1 MVQEE
6 LNQDFILMISF
17 ELNISVFYKY
27 TYIHVYKLNVHK
39 LNVYKLNIYIYP
51 PIYNINV
58 KKFCPNSDGI
68 LVTSC
73 RLFIIETPKNLGE
86 NRYFIDNIITHQVQ
100 IIRARI
106 RLHIQCT
113 KTKQK

>member
-1 MVQEE
+1 
-6 LNQDFILMISF
+6 MISF

-39 LNVYKLNIYIYP
+39 LNVHKLNVYKLNMYIYHP
-51 PIYNINV
+51 IIYNINV
-58 KKFCPNSDGI
+58 KKFCPNSDGV
-68 LVTSC
+68 LVTLC
-73 RLFIIETPKNLGE
+73 RSFIIETPKNLGE

-100 IIRARI
+100 IIRARM